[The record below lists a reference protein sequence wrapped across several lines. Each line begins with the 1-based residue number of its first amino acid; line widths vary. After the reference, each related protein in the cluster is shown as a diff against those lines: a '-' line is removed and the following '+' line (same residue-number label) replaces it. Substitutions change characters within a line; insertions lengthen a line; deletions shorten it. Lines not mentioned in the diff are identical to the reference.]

1 MKNLNN
7 KGWGLIIFLILIGLL
22 FLALLV
28 VALLANQYDGGLPSS
43 RRGTYSTY
51 YIPSDNI

>member
-1 MKNLNN
+1 MKKLNN
-7 KGWGLIIFLILIGLL
+7 NGWGLIIFLILIGLL

-43 RRGTYSTY
+43 RRGAYSSYCITKDK
-51 YIPSDNI
+51 I